1 MFKIFT
7 CSFFCFFLFL
17 IASSQKKEFTY
28 EQVFKDS
35 PTNISKRL
43 PEIVRWIDDEHY
55 LERKNENKKS
65 ILVSVEA
72 KSGREISFTEKA
84 DEVGRKDVGFPDD
97 AKDIS
102 YSPDGNWA
110 AYTRNHNLYLLN
122 INTEKETQLT
132 TDGNDDIYNGYAA
145 WVYYE
150 EMFGRSRKAF
160 WWSPDSKHIA
170 FIRFDETQVP
180 VYSIFNSTGQ
190 HGSFEK
196 CHYPQAGDKNPEVK
210 LGVVAVD
217 DPKIVWADFNEKD
230 DQYLGPSIWSPDG
243 SSLWAQWIPR
253 NQHKLKIFSVDVND
267 GSKKQIYEEQQ
278 RTWVTAKYDIDFL
291 HNNKQFII
299 GSDQSGWNHLYLYN
313 IDGTLVNQIT
323 KGNFAVIGVEHIDEK
338 NKIIYFLG
346 EKENAEKTDLL
357 KIGFDG
363 KGLTRLTFG
372 DYSHENISLSPTAKY
387 FMTTYSNISSPPKM
401 AIVDNNGKLI
411 REIAD
416 SKGADYDNYDWAK
429 KELHYVKS
437 RDSLFDLPMIITY
450 PLHFDPNKKYPVL
463 IEMYGGPSL
472 GTLHDRW
479 SDDFREQWWAKEGLI
494 QVTMDNRSSGHFGK
508 AGENYIYEQMGK
520 YEVEDFMD
528 GAKWLRN
535 QTYVDTTK
543 ICIMGFS
550 FGGFVTC
557 MALTYG
563 AEVFTHG
570 IAYYPVTDWSLYDSY
585 YAERFMSTPQDNSD
599 GYLKYSPIYNAP
611 NYKGLL
617 RIVHGDIDD
626 NVHIQNTIQFADKL
640 ENLNK
645 HFEMMI
651 YPGERH
657 GRSHWSEPKR
667 TQSHNEDYKFIYD
680 NLLKKP
686 MPEIFWK

>member
-1 MFKIFT
+1 
-7 CSFFCFFLFL
+7 
-17 IASSQKKEFTY
+17 
-28 EQVFKDS
+28 
-35 PTNISKRL
+35 
-43 PEIVRWIDDEHY
+43 
-55 LERKNENKKS
+55 
-65 ILVSVEA
+65 
-72 KSGREISFTEKA
+72 
-84 DEVGRKDVGFPDD
+84 
-97 AKDIS
+97 
-102 YSPDGNWA
+102 
-110 AYTRNHNLYLLN
+110 
-122 INTEKETQLT
+122 
-132 TDGNDDIYNGYAA
+132 
-145 WVYYE
+145 
-150 EMFGRSRKAF
+150 
-160 WWSPDSKHIA
+160 
-170 FIRFDETQVP
+170 
-180 VYSIFNSTGQ
+180 
-190 HGSFEK
+190 
-196 CHYPQAGDKNPEVK
+196 
-210 LGVVAVD
+210 
-217 DPKIVWADFNEKD
+217 
-230 DQYLGPSIWSPDG
+230 
-243 SSLWAQWIPR
+243 
-253 NQHKLKIFSVDVND
+253 
-267 GSKKQIYEEQQ
+267 
-278 RTWVTAKYDIDFL
+278 
-291 HNNKQFII
+291 
-299 GSDQSGWNHLYLYN
+299 
-313 IDGTLVNQIT
+313 
-323 KGNFAVIGVEHIDEK
+323 
-338 NKIIYFLG
+338 
-346 EKENAEKTDLL
+346 
-357 KIGFDG
+357 
-363 KGLTRLTFG
+363 
-372 DYSHENISLSPTAKY
+372 
-387 FMTTYSNISSPPKM
+387 MTTYSNISSPPKM